1 VADVDRLMQAYNYGE
16 AARQIQDFVWS
27 EFADWYVEIAKAQL
41 DGDERR
47 QLLTRE
53 VLYTVLEGSLR
64 LLHPFMPFVTE
75 EAWQYLTGRI
85 VLDTAADSIMLAGY
99 PQPDATLL
107 DEVAERSLQMAK
119 DIVVGIRNIRS
130 EYKVEPGK
138 YIGVTIVSPHHDA
151 LSEQREL
158 LARLARLNLD
168 ELSVVATLANRSKA
182 AATVVI
188 GDIEVFVPLAGL
200 IDLDAER
207 QRLTKELTAAQID
220 AERRRTRLADETFVG
235 KAPVA
240 IVQRERDALAAVDA
254 QIVRLQ
260 QRLVDYNN

>member
-1 VADVDRLMQAYNYGE
+1 
-16 AARQIQDFVWS
+16 
-27 EFADWYVEIAKAQL
+27 
-41 DGDERR
+41 
-47 QLLTRE
+47 
-53 VLYTVLEGSLR
+53 
-64 LLHPFMPFVTE
+64 
-75 EAWQYLTGRI
+75 
-85 VLDTAADSIMLAGY
+85 
-99 PQPDATLL
+99 
-107 DEVAERSLQMAK
+107 MAK

-168 ELSVVATLANRSKA
+168 ELSIVATLANRSKA

-207 QRLTKELTAAQID
+207 QRLTKELTAAQTD
-220 AERRRTRLADETFVG
+220 AERRRTRLSDETFVG
-235 KAPVA
+235 KAPAA

-254 QIVRLQ
+254 QIARLQ
-260 QRLVDYNN
+260 QRLVDYND